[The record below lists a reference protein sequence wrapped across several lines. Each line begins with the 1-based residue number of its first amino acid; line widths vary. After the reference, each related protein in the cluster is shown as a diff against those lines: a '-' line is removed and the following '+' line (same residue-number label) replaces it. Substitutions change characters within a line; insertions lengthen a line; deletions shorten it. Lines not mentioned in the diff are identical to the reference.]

1 LNSSLTP
8 AAAVAL
14 IDPLTRIVAQ
24 AAQIVRAFPPTALA
38 TRHKAD
44 ASPVTQAD
52 EKSEAVILAALA
64 ELRPDIPVLSEER
77 VSHGETPRLGRAFFI
92 VDPLDG
98 TKEFVA
104 GTDQYT
110 VNLALVSD
118 GIPLLGIIAAPAHDR
133 LWRGVVGAGAQT
145 LRLANGE
152 AVDPQPIRCRRWPSA
167 GSTPVALVSRSHL
180 DADTAA
186 YLDRLGSLE
195 RRPSGSAI
203 KFCHIAAGEAD
214 IYPRLATTCEW
225 DVAAG
230 QALLAAAGGCVTAPQ
245 GLPLAYGRAEV
256 NFRVPAF
263 IACGDPDKARSLWLA
278 PAG

>member
-1 LNSSLTP
+1 LTP

-24 AAQIVRAFPPTALA
+24 AAQIVRAFPAAALA
-38 TRHKAD
+38 TRRKAD

-52 EKSEAVILAALA
+52 ETSEAAILAALTD
-64 ELRPDIPVLSEER
+64 LRPDIPVLSEER
-77 VSHGETPRLGRAFFI
+77 TSHGQTPRLGRAFFI

-118 GIPLLGIIAAPAHDR
+118 GVPLLGIIAAPAHDR
-133 LWRGVVGAGAQT
+133 LWRGGIGVGAQT
-145 LRLANGE
+145 LRLAHGD
-152 AVDPQPIRCRRWPSA
+152 VIDPQPIHCRAWPST

-180 DADTAA
+180 DASTAA
-186 YLDRLGSLE
+186 YLDRLGPLE
-195 RRPSGSAI
+195 RRSCGSAI
-203 KFCHIAAGEAD
+203 KFCHIAQGQAD

-230 QALLAAAGGCVTAPQ
+230 EALLAAAGGCVVAPD
-245 GLPLAYGRAEV
+245 GTSLAYGGAEI

-263 IACGDPDKARSLWLA
+263 IACGDPAKARSLWPM